1 MLVEYGFALSRYVG
15 PPLRNPISIIG
26 RFGA

>member
-1 MLVEYGFALSRYVG
+1 MVVEYGFALPRHVG

-26 RFGA
+26 HFEV